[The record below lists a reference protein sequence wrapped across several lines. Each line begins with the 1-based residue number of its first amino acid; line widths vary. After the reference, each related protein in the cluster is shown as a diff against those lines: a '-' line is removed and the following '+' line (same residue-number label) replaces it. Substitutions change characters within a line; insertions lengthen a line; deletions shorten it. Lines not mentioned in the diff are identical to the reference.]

1 MNNYGQIVLPK
12 DTTDQNA
19 TGKITIPAGYVS
31 SSLGKQGTK

>member
-12 DTTDQNA
+12 DTTNQNS

-31 SSLGKQGTK
+31 SNMLKKY